1 MVFQKGFVCCSNLF
15 SILTNMANENLL
27 SSLEQTLNQSQ
38 MTRNRLAGKLAEIES
53 EADSIRAQ
61 LFELDNIIAH
71 TRSTM
76 VRLVSSVPLQQ
87 QRVTQQPQM
96 PTDAEIEAAMARDM
110 QQTTY
115 QQPQPQRYAPFH
127 PPMRHDMPPIRSNIE
142 PVNDRFADRTIPQ
155 AVTML
160 LREEAGP
167 LHVSE
172 IYNLLCEGGFSF
184 TGNNPTISIA
194 VSLNRNPRFRKVA
207 PGTFDLVIR
216 EASVNQRLV

>member
-1 MVFQKGFVCCSNLF
+1 
-15 SILTNMANENLL
+15 MANENLL

-38 MTRNRLAGKLAEIES
+38 MTRNRLAGKLAELES

-76 VRLVSSVPLQQ
+76 VRLVSSVPINQP
-87 QRVTQQPQM
+87 RVSQQPNM
-96 PTDAEIEAAMARDM
+96 PSDVEIEAAMARDM
-110 QQTTY
+110 QQSQSY
-115 QQPQPQRYAPFH
+115 HQPLQQRYNTYH

-142 PVNDRFADRTIPQ
+142 QINDRFTDRTIPQ

-167 LHVSE
+167 LHVNE
-172 IYNLLCEGGFSF
+172 IYNRLCEGGFSF

-216 EASVNQRLV
+216 EASANQRLV